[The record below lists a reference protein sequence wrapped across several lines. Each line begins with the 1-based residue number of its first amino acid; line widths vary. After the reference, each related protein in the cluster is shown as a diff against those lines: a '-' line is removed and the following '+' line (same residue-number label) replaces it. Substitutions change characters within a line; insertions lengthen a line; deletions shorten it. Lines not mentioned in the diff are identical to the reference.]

1 MLGSRRNQ
9 VRDAERMQDQPR
21 KSDARKGPVK
31 DSPGRAV
38 ERYAT
43 LKRRSRMPVWVA
55 IGWRVLFVLG
65 LLGIAISVHWFDRT
79 GLRDNY
85 DGDVSFLDVI
95 YFTMISITTT
105 GYGDI
110 APVTERA
117 RMFDALVVTPIR
129 IFVVLIFLGTAYN
142 FVLQRTWDKW
152 RMRIIQGNLH
162 NHIVV
167 AGFGTS
173 GQEAVEELIARG
185 TPSQDI
191 VVIDLD
197 TEALESAEEAG
208 CTVLRG
214 DATRDTILMNAK
226 VSRASAM
233 IVSAGRDDTSILIV
247 LTARHLAHHIPI
259 SVSVRAADNEL
270 LARQAGAT
278 TVINPVSFAGLLLA
292 GSCHGPNISDYLN
305 DLASIH
311 GRVKLAQ
318 RDVADDEVGKSL
330 AEIVSG
336 GLGLRVYRAG
346 KAYGFW
352 EPESHSLETGDTIV
366 EIVPGLGDRER
377 PNS

>member
-1 MLGSRRNQ
+1 MSQGPRRY
-9 VRDAERMQDQPR
+9 ERF
-21 KSDARKGPVK
+21 
-31 DSPGRAV
+31 
-38 ERYAT
+38 AT
-43 LKRRSRMPVWVA
+43 LTRASRMPVWLA

-65 LLGIAISVHWFDRT
+65 LLGIAVSVHWFDRT

-129 IFVVLIFLGTAYN
+129 VFVVLIFLGTAYN
-142 FVLQRTWDKW
+142 FVFKRTWDVW
-152 RMRIIQGNLH
+152 RMKIIQSNLH

-185 TPSQDI
+185 TKPEQI
-191 VVIDLD
+191 VVVDASAD
-197 TEALESAEEAG
+197 ALAQAERMG
-208 CTVLRG
+208 CSVLCG
-214 DATRDTILMNAK
+214 DATRDTVLLDVKI
-226 VSRASAM
+226 SRAAAM

-247 LTARHLAHHIPI
+247 LTARHLAHHVPI

-278 TVINPVSFAGLLLA
+278 TVINPVSFSGLLLA
-292 GSCHGPNISDYLN
+292 GSCHGPNISDYLS

-318 RDVADDEVGKSL
+318 RKISPEEVGKSL
-330 AEIVSG
+330 SEILSG
-336 GLGLRVYRAG
+336 GLGVRLYRGG

-352 EPESHSLETGDTIV
+352 EDEAKVLETDDMIV
-366 EIVPGLGDRER
+366 EIVPGNGAPQSSLADADA
-377 PNS
+377 S

>member
-1 MLGSRRNQ
+1 VSEQRTRF
-9 VRDAERMQDQPR
+9 
-21 KSDARKGPVK
+21 KSFT
-31 DSPGRAV
+31 
-38 ERYAT
+38 T
-43 LKRRSRMPVWVA
+43 LTRRSRMPVWVA
-55 IGWRVLFVLG
+55 IGWRIAFVLG
-65 LLGIAISVHWFDRT
+65 LIAIAISVHWFDRS

-129 IFVVLIFLGTAYN
+129 IFVVLIFVGTAYN
-142 FVLQRTWDKW
+142 FVFKRTWDVW
-152 RMRIIQGNLH
+152 RMKIIQRNLH
-162 NHIVV
+162 DHIVV

-185 TPSQDI
+185 TDPEAI
-191 VVIDLD
+191 VVIDPSNEVLAD
-197 TEALESAEEAG
+197 AREMG
-208 CTVLRG
+208 CNVLCG
-214 DATRDTILMNAK
+214 DATRDTILQDVK
-226 VSRASAM
+226 VSRARAV

-247 LTARHLAHHIPI
+247 LTTRHLAHHVPI
-259 SVSVRAADNEL
+259 SVSVRASDNEL

-292 GSCHGPNISDYLN
+292 GSCHGPNISDYLS
-305 DLASIH
+305 DLASVH

-318 RDVADDEVGKSL
+318 RAVEKEEIGKPISQ
-330 AEIVSG
+330 IISG
-336 GLGLRVYRAG
+336 GLGVRVYRGG

-352 EPESHSLETGDTIV
+352 EPECQSLMENDTIV
-366 EIVPGLGDRER
+366 EIMPGNGDGSSTESREAAKTER
-377 PNS
+377 

>member
-1 MLGSRRNQ
+1 MQNQ
-9 VRDAERMQDQPR
+9 QK
-21 KSDARKGPVK
+21 KSDARKGPATE
-31 DSPGRAV
+31 SPARAV

-65 LLGIAISVHWFDRT
+65 LLAIAISVHWFDRT

-142 FVLQRTWDKW
+142 FVLKRTWDKW
-152 RMRIIQGNLH
+152 RMRIIQSNLH

-185 TPSQDI
+185 TKSQDI

-197 TEALESAEEAG
+197 TEALEAAEEAG

-214 DATRDTILMNAK
+214 DATRDTVLMNAK

-270 LARQAGAT
+270 LARQAGAS

-330 AEIVSG
+330 AEIASG
-336 GLGLRVYRAG
+336 GLGLRVYRDG
-346 KAYGFW
+346 RAYGFW
-352 EPESHSLETGDTIV
+352 EPESRSLESGDTIV

-377 PNS
+377 PSA